1 MADSAHL
8 TPEAMLFDKLER
20 DAFDSDAMALGGA
33 ARLSAA
39 GAVLKAQ
46 GAVLRDIKDSRNLG
60 PYIANLT
67 MAALLLS
74 AAYGA
79 VLGMF
84 QPGLQTLYAAA
95 KLPVVVVGTALLCTP
110 TFYVFN
116 SILGSRFT
124 LAQTFGIVIL
134 MVAAAALILIAF
146 APIAWFFT
154 VSTEGRGF
162 LVAFHAAVFLVSVGF
177 GARLLEVARKYL
189 AHIDVTHRPIHS
201 GFLRFWIVIL
211 FFVGLQMAHYL
222 RPFLETGPFW
232 TGERGLFFEA
242 LGPLLGGPAR

>member
-1 MADSAHL
+1 MADAAHL
-8 TPEAMLFDKLER
+8 TPEARLFDKLER
-20 DAFDSDAMALGGA
+20 DAFDSDAMARGGA

-46 GAVLRDIKDSRNLG
+46 GAVLRDIRDSRNLG

-67 MAALLLS
+67 LAALLFS

-95 KLPVVVVGTALLCTP
+95 KLPVVVLGTALLCTP
-110 TFYVFN
+110 TFHVFN
-116 SILGSRFT
+116 SVLGSRFT

-134 MVAAAALILIAF
+134 MVSATTLILIAF

-162 LVAFHAAVFLVSVGF
+162 LVAFHAAVFLVSLGF
-177 GARLLEVARKYL
+177 GMRLLDVAQKYL
-189 AHIDVTHRPIHS
+189 AHLDAAQRPIHG
-201 GFLRFWIVIL
+201 GFLRFWSVIVL
-211 FFVGLQMAHYL
+211 FVGLQMAYYF
-222 RPFLETGPFW
+222 RPLLEPGPFW
-232 TGERGLFFEA
+232 TAERGLFFEV